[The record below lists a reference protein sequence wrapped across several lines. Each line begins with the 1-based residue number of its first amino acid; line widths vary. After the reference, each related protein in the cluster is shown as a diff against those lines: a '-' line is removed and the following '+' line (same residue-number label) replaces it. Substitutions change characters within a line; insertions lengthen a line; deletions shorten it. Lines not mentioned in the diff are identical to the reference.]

1 MSKYVIPIRDKRK
14 IEAIKKNLSPRD
26 RMMFV
31 IGINSALRISD
42 LLTLAVG
49 DVREREN
56 GKLKTR
62 ISLKEG
68 KTGKEK
74 RFPLNQSILNELKS
88 YLQVDW
94 AETRPLFK
102 SRKGHGSIKRDQA
115 HDILSKAG
123 KRVGLSNIGTH
134 SMRKTFAY
142 HVYQQSKR
150 NLGLV
155 QKLLN
160 HSSSADTLRYIGIE
174 EDDMDSA
181 YLRLNL

>member
-1 MSKYVIPIRDKRK
+1 MPIRDKRK
-14 IEAIKKNLSPRD
+14 IEAIKKILSPRD

-31 IGINSALRISD
+31 MGINSALRISD
-42 LLTLAVG
+42 LLSLAVG
-49 DVREREN
+49 DVREN
-56 GKLKTR
+56 GKLKTK
-62 ISLKEG
+62 ISLKER

-74 RFPLNQSILNELKS
+74 RFPLNQSVIGELKS
-88 YLQVDW
+88 YLQPEWEED
-94 AETRPLFK
+94 RPLFK
-102 SRKGHGSIKRDQA
+102 SRKGGGSIKRDQA
-115 HDILSKAG
+115 HEILSKAG
-123 KRVGLSNIGTH
+123 KRVGLDHIGTH

-142 HVYQQSKR
+142 HVYRQSKK

-181 YLRLNL
+181 YLELNL

>member
-1 MSKYVIPIRDKRK
+1 LSKYVIPIRDKRK
-14 IEAIKKNLSPRD
+14 IEAIKKILSPRD

-31 IGINSALRISD
+31 MGINSALRISD
-42 LLTLAVG
+42 LLTLVVG
-49 DVREREN
+49 DVLEN
-56 GKLKTR
+56 GKLRTK
-62 ISLKEG
+62 IAMKER

-74 RFPLNQSILNELKS
+74 RFPLNHSILNELKT
-88 YLQVDW
+88 YLQPEW
-94 AETRPLFK
+94 KETRPLFK

-115 HDILSKAG
+115 HEILSSAG
-123 KRVGLSNIGTH
+123 KRVGLDHIGTH

-142 HVYQQSKR
+142 HVYQQSKK

-181 YLRLNL
+181 YLKLNL